1 MNIKNIEIL
10 AYTVPLKE
18 PVKAY
23 AAGIMTGFGLV
34 IVKIIDE
41 NGNIGQGYTTLHSNQ
56 ELAIAR
62 IIEDTY
68 KPILI
73 KADSSRIEYL
83 WKKMWKQSHYAG
95 RGGPVSFAIAAVDA
109 ALWDLQATK
118 IKTTLMASIR
128 WIFS

>member
-10 AYTVPLKE
+10 SYTIPLKE
-18 PVKAY
+18 PVEAY

-34 IVKIIDE
+34 IVKITDE
-41 NGNIGQGYTTLHSNQ
+41 NGNIGQGYTTMHSKQ

-62 IIEDTY
+62 IIEDVY

-73 KADSSRIEYL
+73 KSDSSRIEYL
-83 WKKMWKQSHYAG
+83 WEKMWKQSHYAG

-109 ALWDLQATK
+109 ALWDL
-118 IKTTLMASIR
+118 
-128 WIFS
+128 